1 MDDEAVVESVE
12 PESAPDTGAETVES
26 PAPEPEPDPA
36 PDWLNDV
43 DASSSQYQAEPQ
55 GPPIQDQYQ
64 QQRQQGQPAGG
75 IDFSRFVENPESV
88 LREFVNREV
97 GPYIGSLVQNQ
108 QQTQAYQQQM
118 LRGQVENGRSGVR
131 GAINDAYKQIYSGD
145 GGFKGNKAVRGR
157 VERHLQDRFSA
168 ATQSA
173 MYGDTRELA
182 SMQDPQYYGAVLA
195 LAKYLEGYHGGA
207 SPVMGTARVESP
219 TATSSSADSPELS
232 ADMEAALS
240 RMGGGAKEKYLANL
254 KKYGD
259 DIEFG

>member
-12 PESAPDTGAETVES
+12 PESAPDTGAEPVES
-26 PAPEPEPDPA
+26 PAPEPEPDPV

-43 DASSSQYQAEPQ
+43 DASSNQYQAEPQ
-55 GPPIQDQYQ
+55 GPPDYQ
-64 QQRQQGQPAGG
+64 RTQVSPANQQTGG
-75 IDFSRFVENPESV
+75 INFSQLVENPETV
-88 LREFVNREV
+88 LREFLHREV
-97 GPYIGSLVQNQ
+97 GPYIGNLAQSQ

-118 LRGQVENGRSGVR
+118 LRGQVENGRNGVKN
-131 GAINDAYKQIYSGD
+131 AINDAYKQTYSGD

-195 LAKYLEGYHGGA
+195 LAKYLEGYQGDT